1 MEQFL
6 QVTFSGLATGAVF
19 AIAAVGF
26 ALLWQT
32 AGAINFAHG
41 EFIVLPAVV
50 MLVLTQQPVIGIPDF
65 IPLIGGTQLVGPI
78 PQLGII
84 AAFAITVPLMIFLLG
99 YVFKRTMVDQLLEPG
114 GDDIPLVIATLGLAL
129 VMREYLRISFGA
141 APQRFPSPFGNH
153 VWNVGGVAI
162 TAIDVGVLV
171 VATVVIIGLQFFLNR
186 TYTGRQMQATA
197 QNQETA
203 RVLGDS
209 GESDGLLH
217 LRHQRSAGHCCRLAR
232 GPGHD
237 SAIRRRHLSRSGGV
251 HRGDHR
257 GLQPGEGSTVR
268 WVPGRVSSR
277 TGRAPICPAPT
288 GSSSPSS

>member
-65 IPLIGGTQLVGPI
+65 VPLIGGTELVGPI
-78 PQLGII
+78 PQMGII

-114 GDDIPLVIATLGLAL
+114 GDDIPLVIATLGLACDPGIPADL
-129 VMREYLRISFGA
+129 VRRRPPEVPVTVR
-141 APQRFPSPFGNH
+141 QH
-153 VWNVGGVAI
+153 VWDVGGVAI

-171 VATVVIIGLQFFLNR
+171 VV
-186 TYTGRQMQATA
+186 
-197 QNQETA
+197 
-203 RVLGDS
+203 D
-209 GESDGLLH
+209 
-217 LRHQRSAGHCCRLAR
+217 CR
-232 GPGHD
+232 
-237 SAIRRRHLSRSGGV
+237 
-251 HRGDHR
+251 DHR
-257 GLQPGEGSTVR
+257 SPTLPQSHLYREADAGDRPEPGDGS
-268 WVPGRVSSR
+268 RVWGFR
-277 TGRAPICPAPT
+277 
-288 GSSSPSS
+288 